1 VEVDKIMKK
10 PESWNELPTGLLK
23 EILWDI
29 DRLDY
34 DSFESSMA
42 ECIHDILNENISCIN
57 RKIIDSY
64 WQELSDES
72 FIGKVREELHWA
84 KHYVAALEA
93 LLED

>member
-1 VEVDKIMKK
+1 MKK
-10 PESWNELPTGLLK
+10 PESWTQLPTGLLK

-34 DSFESSMA
+34 DSYESSMA
-42 ECIHDILNENISCIN
+42 ECIHDILNENISCTN

-64 WQELSDES
+64 WQGLSDES
-72 FIGKVREELHWA
+72 FEVILREELHWA
-84 KHYVAALEA
+84 KYHVAALEA